1 MKEGGKEGERGK
13 EGHPN
18 EIDRD
23 SGPKAMELGRGSF
36 AEMEWPFI
44 YYLSYIYFSIL
55 YLYIVL
61 PAKTK

>member
-1 MKEGGKEGERGK
+1 
-13 EGHPN
+13 
-18 EIDRD
+18 
-23 SGPKAMELGRGSF
+23 MELGRGSF

-44 YYLSYIYFSIL
+44 YYLSYIYFSIF